1 MGLNSNTTHDMKTA
15 TKKQLMTAIEN
26 HPMCKYLYI
35 EIEDPRQDPY
45 GQGRVILEVK
55 YEGRIQLYDCSCY
68 YSSYSPDFGTYRGEA
83 YADIIERLSDP
94 DFVCPM
100 TEEVAYG
107 LGIDL

>member
-1 MGLNSNTTHDMKTA
+1 MKTA
-15 TKKQLMTAIEN
+15 TKQQLMKAIEN
-26 HPMCKYLYI
+26 HPMGKYLFI
-35 EIEDPRQDPY
+35 EIEDHRQDPY